1 MNQFIIVGKVVTK
14 PELKKTSSGNSYL
27 NLVVEEER
35 GYKNQEGNY
44 DIDRYSILLW
54 KKLAEECVDKI
65 KKDAYVAVKGHL
77 SSKNNDKDGITYY
90 NADLTADKI
99 VFAYDVTK

>member
-1 MNQFIIVGKVVTK
+1 MNQFIIVGKVVGQ

-44 DIDRYSILLW
+44 DIDRYQILLW
-54 KKLAEECVDKI
+54 KKLAEECVNKI
-65 KKDAYVAVKGHL
+65 KADAYVAVKGHL
-77 SSKNNDKDGITYY
+77 TSNNNQKDDVTYY

-99 VFAYDVTK
+99 VFAYDLS